1 MKLKSG
7 LLIIIA
13 IITLFSSSCS
23 NNSENLST
31 STSSNEITIPS
42 GYETLSV
49 TYTGYEESYRFVSQ
63 AAPVLWMPDDT
74 SPKVCDLNDTL
85 VEVMFAGYTT
95 YDTTWLFV
103 VFRTYDTPTNNR
115 GWIRESNTE
124 KYTKENQKLVKDII
138 IPKGTLGVDKN
149 ENYVESYD
157 QFGFIEKQ
165 EEDKVLIMFAGGKEA
180 WYYKKDLK
188 YPSLD

>member
-23 NNSENLST
+23 RNFEKT
-31 STSSNEITIPS
+31 PAPTSSGEITRSP

-49 TYTGYEESYRFVSQ
+49 TYMGYEEQYRFISKS
-63 AAPVLWMPDDT
+63 APLLWMPDDT

-85 VEVMFAGYTT
+85 VEVVFAGYTT

-149 ENYVESYD
+149 ENHVESYD

-180 WYYKKDLK
+180 WYYKKDIK
-188 YPSLD
+188 YPPLE

>member
-31 STSSNEITIPS
+31 STSSNEITILS
-42 GYETLSV
+42 NYETLSV
-49 TYTGYEESYRFVSQ
+49 TYTGYEESYRFVSKS
-63 AAPVLWMPDDT
+63 APVLWMPDDS

-85 VEVMFAGYTT
+85 VEVIFAGYTT

-124 KYTKENQKLVKDII
+124 KYTKENQKLIKDII

-180 WYYKKDLK
+180 WYYKKDIK
-188 YPSLD
+188 YPPLD